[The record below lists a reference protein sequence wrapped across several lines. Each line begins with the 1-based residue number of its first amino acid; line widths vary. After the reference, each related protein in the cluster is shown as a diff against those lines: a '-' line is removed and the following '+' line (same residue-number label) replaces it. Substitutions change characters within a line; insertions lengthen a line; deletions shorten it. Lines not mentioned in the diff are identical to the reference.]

1 MSRFPRLRVAVLA
14 AALLSLPIVGSP
26 PASAASAPAPA
37 AAVVDVAAGRF
48 LVGFERGAPPRAAV
62 AGGVLAGLPVLT
74 VADRAGFLVVRGSDL
89 ASVRSALAGV
99 PGITYIEPDV
109 ALRALVTPNDAQYGS
124 QYGPAML
131 GMPAAWGQ
139 VGYGSPSVKV
149 AIIDSGIR
157 RTHEDLAGRVLQGRD
172 YVSNDNDPNDDCG
185 HGTHVAGTVAATT
198 SNGVGVAGMSQA
210 TILPLKGLGAVGGLL
225 SAQCSGST
233 AAIAQAIVDAADQGA
248 AIISMS
254 IGGGSSTTLANAVTY
269 AWNKGSVL
277 VAAAGNDG
285 ASNSIDYPGAYPE
298 VIAVAALD
306 STKARASYS
315 DGGPQLDIAAPGT
328 NVLSTYN
335 SADNAYTTL
344 SGTSMAT
351 PHVSGVLALAKSCAP
366 GATNVQLRDAL
377 YRTAEDLGTPGWD
390 AEFGNGLA
398 RADRLVAD
406 LCGGGG
412 GGGTANG
419 APTAAFTSSTNGLA
433 VTVDGSSSTDPDGD
447 PLSYAWT
454 FGDGATATGRT
465 ASRTYAA
472 PGTYTVG
479 LTVTDGRGG
488 SSSTTRSVTVS
499 GSTGD
504 PDPSTPTV
512 TSGATTSVA
521 LTSTTAEKVYK
532 IAVPA
537 GASQLQVTMTGPA
550 CGVLSCSLDAD
561 LYTRA
566 GARPTDTTF
575 ACAPQTSGNNETCTH
590 ASPAGGYWYLR
601 VKRYSGSGTVS
612 LKATVS

>member
-1 MSRFPRLRVAVLA
+1 MSRTSRLLVAALA
-14 AALLSLPIVGSP
+14 AALLSLPVVPG
-26 PASAASAPAPA
+26 ASALASPVDG
-37 AAVVDVAAGRF
+37 VVDVAAGRF
-48 LVGFERGAPPRAAV
+48 LVGFERGAPPAV
-62 AGGVLAGLPVLT
+62 AADGTLAGLPVAE
-74 VADRAGFLVVRGSDL
+74 VAERAGFLVVRGTDL
-89 ASVRSALAGV
+89 AAVRSALAAV
-99 PGITYIEPDV
+99 PGITYVERDV
-109 ALRALVTPNDAQYGS
+109 ALHALVTPNDPQFGG

-131 GMPAAWGQ
+131 GMPAAWDR

-157 RTHEDLAGRVLQGRD
+157 RTHEDLAGRVLPGHD
-172 YVSNDNDPNDDCG
+172 YVSNDGDPNDDCG

-198 SNGVGVAGMSQA
+198 GNGVGVAGMSQA

-225 SAQCSGST
+225 SVQCSGST
-233 AAIAQAIVDAADQGA
+233 ASIAEAIVDAADQGA
-248 AIISMS
+248 NIISMS

-269 AWNKGSVL
+269 AWNKGVVL

-328 NVLSTYN
+328 DVLSTYN
-335 SADNAYTTL
+335 SADNGYTTM

-366 GATNVQLRDAL
+366 SATNVQLRDAL
-377 YRTAEDLGTPGWD
+377 YRTAEDLGAAGRD
-390 AEFGNGLA
+390 DSYGNGLA

-406 LCGGGG
+406 LCGAG
-412 GGGTANG
+412 GGGTTNG
-419 APTAAFTSSTNGLA
+419 SPAAAFASSTNGLTVA
-433 VTVDGSSSTDPDGD
+433 VDGSSSTDPDGD
-447 PLSYAWT
+447 ALSYAWT

-465 ASRTYAA
+465 ASHAYAA
-472 PGTYTVG
+472 AGTYTVG

-488 SSSTTRSVTVS
+488 SSSTSKAVTVAS
-499 GSTGD
+499 GSTTD
-504 PDPSTPTV
+504 PDPSAPTV
-512 TSGATTSVA
+512 TSGQTTSVA
-521 LTSTTAEKVYK
+521 LTSSTAEKVYK

-537 GASQLQVTMTGPA
+537 GAAQLQVTITGPA
-550 CGVLSCSLDAD
+550 CGLLSCSLDAD
-561 LYTRA
+561 LYTRS
-566 GARPTDTTF
+566 GARPADTTY

-601 VKRYSGSGTVS
+601 VKRYSGSGTVN
-612 LKATVS
+612 LKAVVS